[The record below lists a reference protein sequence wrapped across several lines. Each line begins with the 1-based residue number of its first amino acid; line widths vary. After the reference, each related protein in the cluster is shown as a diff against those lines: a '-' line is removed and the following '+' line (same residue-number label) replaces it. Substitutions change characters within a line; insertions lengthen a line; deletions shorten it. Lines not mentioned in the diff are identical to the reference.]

1 MSEQNELSDQSLST
15 DTARMSHSQSNS
27 HRSDSLYLDIEP
39 TDVPPLTEHPTEI
52 NEDTGALSV
61 RFSVIKSQVLT

>member
-15 DTARMSHSQSNS
+15 NTARKLHSPSDS